1 MPPML
6 GVICYSIM
14 SFDEKPVL
22 NFAEGMRKG
31 VQWSSIIMAAGT
43 LALGSAMTNQHVGL
57 AQYLVETLNPIL
69 KEVSPMLLVLIFT
82 LWACIQTNF
91 SSNMV
96 TVTVVTTVA
105 IPLVQATNGAVSAPA
120 IVSIIGMMSA
130 FAFATPPAMP
140 HIAIA
145 IGSEWVES
153 TDMFKYGFIFMIVA
167 VIVTIFVGYPIASI
181 LM

>member
-1 MPPML
+1 
-6 GVICYSIM
+6 
-14 SFDEKPVL
+14 
-22 NFAEGMRKG
+22 
-31 VQWSSIIMAAGT
+31 
-43 LALGSAMTNQHVGL
+43 
-57 AQYLVETLNPIL
+57 
-69 KEVSPMLLVLIFT
+69 
-82 LWACIQTNF
+82 
-91 SSNMV
+91 MV